1 MRLTCRRHY
10 GEPQCAPTRRMSPS
24 ARSVALIVTPRFPP
38 LLGGMERECALLARQ
53 FGQMG
58 YRPVVLTE
66 DLGQG
71 LPEREELD
79 GVLVIRVSSSPQ
91 RSAAVQL
98 RVAARM
104 ARVMISLRGQAAFA
118 IVRTFT
124 LPALV
129 SGLLRRLHLVDYP
142 TLVTAETGGLED
154 DIVALENRPGAG
166 AMKWLVTGNDLLNGL
181 CQANIDHLRQF
192 GYPAARVTMIPNGI
206 ETGAWAQT
214 SPPARVERFLFLGR
228 LEESKG
234 IFELVEALA
243 KLRGQGRSP
252 KLLVAGA
259 GPGEQEMKRR
269 VADAGLDD
277 SVEFAGLVPHEE
289 IDRIFAQADC
299 LVLPSWSEGMPLS
312 VLEAAA
318 RHRALILSDVG
329 DMGRL
334 FGDKA
339 WVFPP
344 RDVEALAGCL
354 AAAMDDPEPK
364 ADYGEVIGQVSIE
377 TVAGRLASEL
387 AGA

>member
-1 MRLTCRRHY
+1 
-10 GEPQCAPTRRMSPS
+10 MSPS
-24 ARSVALIVTPRFPP
+24 ARSVALIVTPRYPP
-38 LLGGMERECALLARQ
+38 LLGGMERECALLAAQ

-79 GVLVIRVSSSPQ
+79 GVLVIRVPSSPQ

-129 SGLLRRLHLVDYP
+129 SGLLRRLRLIDYP

-154 DIVALENRPGAG
+154 DIVALEKRPGSG

-206 ETGAWAQT
+206 ETGAWERT
-214 SPPARVERFLFLGR
+214 SPPAGIERFLFLGR
-228 LEESKG
+228 LDESKG
-234 IFELVEALA
+234 VFELVEALA
-243 KLRGQGRSP
+243 ALRAQGRSP
-252 KLLVAGA
+252 RLLVAGA
-259 GPGEQEMKRR
+259 GPDEQEMKRR
-269 VADAGLDD
+269 VTEAGLDD
-277 SVEFAGLVPHEE
+277 SVQFAGLVAHEE
-289 IDRIFAQADC
+289 IDRLFEQSDC

-318 RHRALILSDVG
+318 RHRALVLSDVG

-334 FGDKA
+334 FGGTA

-354 AAAMDDPEPK
+354 AAAMDQPEPK
-364 ADYGEVIGQVSIE
+364 ADYGDVLEQVSIE
-377 TVAGRLASEL
+377 AVAARLASEL
-387 AGA
+387 ARA